1 MPSQFLT
8 KQTVKC
14 IYTKT
19 NWVFEGKISN
29 LPKYNILYTV
39 REILNDKVI
48 LEEIPDMI
56 FTTSAFTEL
65 ELDLTFAQKVI
76 DSL

>member
-1 MPSQFLT
+1 M
-8 KQTVKC
+8 
-14 IYTKT
+14 
-19 NWVFEGKISN
+19 FEGKISN